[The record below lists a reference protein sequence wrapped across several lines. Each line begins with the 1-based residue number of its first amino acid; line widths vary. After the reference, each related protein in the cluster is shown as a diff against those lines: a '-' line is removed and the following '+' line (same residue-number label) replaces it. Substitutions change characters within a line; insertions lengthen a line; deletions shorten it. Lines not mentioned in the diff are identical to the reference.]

1 MLNEY
6 ISRFISK
13 NLYTV
18 YPVMRKNPDIRYSN
32 NLIKAKKLTQIRIC
46 NKCRSTDRFTPLT
59 CLKPFP
65 I

>member
-13 NLYTV
+13 NPLYWISGNA
-18 YPVMRKNPDIRYSN
+18 KNPDIRYSN
-32 NLIKAKKLTQIRIC
+32 YLIKAKKLTQIKLC